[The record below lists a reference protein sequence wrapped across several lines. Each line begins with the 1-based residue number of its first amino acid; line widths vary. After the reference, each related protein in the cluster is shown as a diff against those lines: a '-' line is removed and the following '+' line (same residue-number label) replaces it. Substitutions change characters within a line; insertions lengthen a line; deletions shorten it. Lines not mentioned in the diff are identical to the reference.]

1 MKAVFAAY
9 ALGAL
14 GVMGLMAAPGPA
26 VDGEIVESGTWMRRA
41 QT

>member
-26 VDGEIVESGTWMRRA
+26 VDGEMG
-41 QT
+41 